1 APGRAVS
8 IQTRARGRLRGIR
21 RGACGARRANPP
33 RGREAL
39 LLARASDRGRVAAV
53 ARADR
58 SGGYDF
64 LSGRIQSSQGA
75 AAAMNNPGIATPA
88 TRPTIDRKTS
98 EMSIMQRSSSSAMA
112 SLYLENHLDLDR
124 NVHG

>member
-1 APGRAVS
+1 
-8 IQTRARGRLRGIR
+8 
-21 RGACGARRANPP
+21 
-33 RGREAL
+33 
-39 LLARASDRGRVAAV
+39 
-53 ARADR
+53 
-58 SGGYDF
+58 
-64 LSGRIQSSQGA
+64 
-75 AAAMNNPGIATPA
+75 MNNPGIATPA